1 MTIYRQ
7 TRIMKNLRLRAAIIH
22 AVRQFFIEN
31 NYLEIETPCRI
42 PAPAPEEHIEAEAS
56 GDWFLQTSP
65 ELCMKRLLAAGYSRI
80 FQICKCFR
88 KKERGDKHL
97 PEITLLEWYCTGANY
112 FNLMDQCEDLI
123 TYVSRSTGFGNTIVY
138 QGETIDCTLP
148 WPRMPVADAFRKY
161 APLPMTNAILNE
173 QFDETMALE
182 IEPELGRGK
191 PLFIYDYPA
200 SKGALA
206 KLKADNSDLAERFEL
221 YIAGIELCNGFTE
234 LTDPTEQQKRF
245 EKERSQ
251 QRKMGKQSYPL
262 PKRFLESLKDMPPA
276 AGIAFGL
283 DRLVMLFADT
293 TRIDDVV
300 AFTPEEL

>member
-1 MTIYRQ
+1 MSIYRQ
-7 TRIMKNLRLRAAIIH
+7 TRIRKNLRLRATIIH
-22 AVRQFFIEN
+22 AIRQFFIEN
-31 NYLEIETPCRI
+31 DYLEIDTPCRI
-42 PAPAPEEHIEAEAS
+42 SAPAPEEHIEAEAS

-65 ELCMKRLLAAGYSRI
+65 ELCMKRLLAADYPRI

-112 FNLMDQCEDLI
+112 YDLMNQCEDLI
-123 TYVSRSTGFGNTIVY
+123 RYVALNTGLGETIAY

-148 WPRMPVADAFRKY
+148 WHRMPVADAFKKY
-161 APLPMTNAILNE
+161 ASLSMTDAIQNDR
-173 QFDETMALE
+173 FDELMALE

-191 PLFIYDYPA
+191 PLFIFDYPA

-206 KLKADNSDLAERFEL
+206 KLKTDNSDLAERFEL

-234 LTDPTEQQKRF
+234 LTDAAEQQGRF

-251 QRKMGKQSYPL
+251 RTKMGKQSYPL

-276 AGIAFGL
+276 AGNALGI
-283 DRLVMLFADT
+283 DRLVMLFADS